1 LPFGADASARLKLAG
16 TALTPLRPHAQAT
29 AAAGTTPGVRLSREC
44 RLKRSRMELATLLS
58 VLSTLALVGALI
70 FAGLQVRSA
79 NRAREEQNAVKLI
92 DAALSTV
99 LAQPHSF
106 FAELSPK
113 AEDVKAYSPDV
124 ARMLQETGFRLEALG
139 YLVYRHVVPLRS
151 VEELMGGMITLW
163 WTRIKPL
170 AERDR
175 EKTQNPRMFEWAQ
188 WLAERVT
195 ERRTGTES
203 EPAFRAHADWH

>member
-1 LPFGADASARLKLAG
+1 
-16 TALTPLRPHAQAT
+16 
-29 AAAGTTPGVRLSREC
+29 
-44 RLKRSRMELATLLS
+44 MELATLLNA
-58 VLSTLALVGALI
+58 LSTLALVGALI

-92 DAALSTV
+92 ESALGTA
-99 LAQPHSF
+99 LAQPHAF

-113 AEDVKAYSPDV
+113 AEDVGAYSPDV
-124 ARMLQETGFRLEALG
+124 IRMLQETGFRLEALG

-151 VEELMGGMITLW
+151 VEELLGGMITLW
-163 WTRIKPL
+163 WTRIQPL

-175 EKTQNPRMFEWAQ
+175 EKAHNPRMFEWAQ
-188 WLAERVT
+188 WLAERVA